1 MVCCPGSVSSGDAD
15 LGPPV
20 STVTR
25 SSPGRPLLLRSDVS
39 WTPEGSAC
47 VPTSGCIAESSGS
60 QSSRSPYY
68 HPLRSVSGGYS
79 QRAIDAYEA
88 GLRAEARATAEE
100 EKEYVFP
107 QGVLDRLAVQ
117 ESLSVAARRR
127 RKRGREDETAEL
139 DDVGAVS
146 GGWPAPHRDDDADGG
161 GDGAGGRGSLST

>member
-1 MVCCPGSVSSGDAD
+1 MLFWSESVSSGDAD

-39 WTPEGSAC
+39 WTPAGSEC
-47 VPTSGCIAESSGS
+47 VPTTGCIAESSGS

-88 GLRAEARATAEE
+88 GLRAEALAAAEE

-107 QGVLDRLAVQ
+107 QGVMDRLAVQ
-117 ESLSVAARRR
+117 ESLSVATRRR
-127 RKRGREDETAEL
+127 RKRSREDETAEL
-139 DDVGAVS
+139 DDADDVSGNAPSSRRDNGGCGGGQGGAV
-146 GGWPAPHRDDDADGG
+146 
-161 GDGAGGRGSLST
+161 